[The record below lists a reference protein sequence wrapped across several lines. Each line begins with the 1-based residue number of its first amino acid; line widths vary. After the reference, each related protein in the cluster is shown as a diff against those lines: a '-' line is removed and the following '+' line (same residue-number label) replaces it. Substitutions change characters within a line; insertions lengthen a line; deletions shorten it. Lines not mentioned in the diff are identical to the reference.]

1 MSRSGPARSESR
13 WQGSARRAVAA
24 ERGYT
29 FVALVVF
36 LVVLNIGLAVA
47 MPLWSKVVQREQ
59 EAELVFRGLQ
69 YAEAIRVFQARFGR
83 PPNNLDELLEL
94 EPRSIRQLWK
104 DPLSESGEWEPLLA
118 GAGSPG
124 RGRDLARTDMPGETG
139 GTDAGE
145 RSSDSIGGRERRAAR
160 PGAVPGLS
168 GSDREGQ
175 SGPIE
180 GVKPTARGEA
190 MRSFLG
196 RTSYEGWEFRSQMFA
211 DPHVT
216 PEGVPLSPRIDPDG
230 LGRPFPPW
238 LPSPPQ
244 NPLDGGA
251 DRQDQEDDGNERETE
266 REND

>member
-1 MSRSGPARSESR
+1 MSRSAAARSEPGWR
-13 WQGSARRAVAA
+13 GGARRAAAA
-24 ERGYT
+24 ESGYT

-36 LVVLNIGLAVA
+36 LIVLNIGLAVA
-47 MPLWSKVVQREQ
+47 MPLWSKVVQRER

-94 EPRSIRQLWK
+94 EPRSIRQLWE
-104 DPLSESGEWEPLLA
+104 DPLSDSGKWAPLLA
-118 GAGSPG
+118 GAGSRD
-124 RGRDLARTDMPGETG
+124 RGRDLARADAPGDTGDTDE
-139 GTDAGE
+139 AE
-145 RSSDSIGGRERRAAR
+145 RSADSTGDRERRGSR

-168 GSDREGQ
+168 GSDREGS

-180 GVKPTARGEA
+180 GVKPTAQGEA

-196 RTSYEGWEFRSQMFA
+196 RTSYEEWEFRSQMFA
-211 DPHVT
+211 NPHVT

-238 LPSPPQ
+238 LPSSPE
-244 NPLDGGA
+244 NPLDGGSGL
-251 DRQDQEDDGNERETE
+251 DEGENERNERETE